1 MMGPALCNLKQVIG
15 TQWFLPCLL
24 QEEALHVNFQ
34 QSLDPIQVAADGH
47 SHHLNLAI
55 RTVNCLR

>member
-1 MMGPALCNLKQVIG
+1 
-15 TQWFLPCLL
+15 
-24 QEEALHVNFQ
+24 VNFQ